1 MPDRARSAA
10 ACCPAAPSASPR
22 RRRPRPAADRPRC
35 WPQRARQSGSCGQ
48 SSTAIGQRPRRQNAR
63 PTCSAKTASSSGSAL
78 TSASMGP
85 MALPR
90 ALCALAAL
98 SGLVLACSPAVEK
111 PAASPAPAPPETP
124 PAAPPPPRTTPSAAA
139 PNTPLDSPVPAA
151 TAPPAC
157 GDGSA
162 LLAGMSTRDK
172 LAQLLLV
179 GVRHG
184 ADARAVVADY
194 HIGGVMVGSWTDLSM
209 LSDGSLADIAGSA
222 GPLPLAVTVD
232 EEGGRGSRL
241 GSLLGNPPAGRGVAE
256 TPP

>member
-111 PAASPAPAPPETP
+111 PAASPAPPPT
-124 PAAPPPPRTTPSAAA
+124 PPPPA
-139 PNTPLDSPVPAA
+139 PTTPLDSPVPAA

-172 LAQLLLV
+172 LAQLLMG

-184 ADARAVVADY
+184 ADARAVVGGY
-194 HIGGVMVGSWTDLSM
+194 HLGGVMAGSWTDLSM

-222 GPLPLAVTVD
+222 GPLPLAGTVD
-232 EEGGRGSRL
+232 EDGGRVAR
-241 GSLLGNPPAGRGVAE
+241 AGGLHGRQ
-256 TPP
+256 TS